1 MTPGLAFTGERYV
14 PGVQGEIWIEHWHRY
29 HFAARIAAGK
39 RVLDVACGEG
49 YGSALLAL
57 VADSVT
63 GADLS
68 AEAIAHARAAYP
80 SLPQLAFVEAP
91 CTRIP
96 VPDASFDLVVSFET
110 VEHIGEQEAFIDEIR
125 RVLAPGGVL
134 LISCPNKRE
143 YSDRRQYANE
153 FHVKEL
159 YRDELAALLAR
170 RFSHT
175 AWYGQRPGFFSV
187 IAPESQPRAGQL
199 IEVEEPRAAQ
209 ASPIVANPLYFLV
222 CASGTPESLAQFP
235 ATLSVLS
242 DRDDW
247 LQRDYMKVMRE
258 VAVLNTHARELE
270 KQVADLEEARGQAA
284 RQRDDANAAARGLEG
299 RLSEAERRI
308 AGQERALEARDREI
322 LRRGGWRWWLRL
334 PFVRLGLAKDE
345 RTL

>member
-1 MTPGLAFTGERYV
+1 MTAELAFTGERYV

-29 HFAARIAAGK
+29 HFAARMAAGK

-80 SLPQLAFVEAP
+80 SLPHLAFIEAP
-91 CTRIP
+91 CTRLP

-110 VEHIGEQEAFIDEIR
+110 VEHIQEQGAFVDEIR

-159 YRDELAALLAR
+159 YRDELASLLAR
-170 RFSHT
+170 RFAHT

-199 IEVEEPRAAQ
+199 VEVEEPRAAE
-209 ASPIVANPLYFLV
+209 ASPVVANPMYFLV
-222 CASGTPESLAQFP
+222 CASDAPGPLAQFP

-247 LQRDYMKVMRE
+247 LQRDYVKVTRE
-258 VAVLNTHARELE
+258 AAQLGARARMLETQAAELARER
-270 KQVADLEEARGQAA
+270 DDAA
-284 RQRDDANAAARGLEG
+284 RQRDDADAAVRALEG
-299 RLSEAERRI
+299 RVAEAERRI
-308 AGQERALEARDREI
+308 AGQERALVERDREI

-334 PFVRLGLAKDE
+334 PLVRLGLVKDE
-345 RTL
+345 RAL

>member
-1 MTPGLAFTGERYV
+1 
-14 PGVQGEIWIEHWHRY
+14 
-29 HFAARIAAGK
+29 
-39 RVLDVACGEG
+39 
-49 YGSALLAL
+49 
-57 VADSVT
+57 VT

-80 SLPQLAFVEAP
+80 SLPHLAFVEAP
-91 CTRIP
+91 CTRLP

-134 LISCPNKRE
+134 LVSCPNKHE

-159 YRDELAALLAR
+159 YRDELASLLAR
-170 RFSHT
+170 RFAHT

-199 IEVEEPRAAQ
+199 VEVEEPTAAQ

-222 CASGTPESLAQFP
+222 CASGAPESLAQFP

-247 LQRDYMKVMRE
+247 LHRDYVKVTRE
-258 VAVLNTHARELE
+258 AAELGTYARTLE
-270 KQVADLEEARGQAA
+270 KQAAGLARDRDDAA
-284 RQRDDANAAARGLEG
+284 RQRDDANAAIRGLEG

-308 AGQERALEARDREI
+308 AGQEGALEERAREI

-334 PFVRLGLAKDE
+334 PFARLGLVKDR